1 MTGSINKIRG
11 LRDQGTV
18 ILQALVS
25 GPDAIEREQRWRD
38 DLLAALRPWPAAVV
52 GRFEP
57 LLVITDEEHK
67 WAMTYIQLA
76 TPRVAVPPIVRAGAL
91 SHSSTSLSVQ
101 ISDPQDRKYYE
112 SIYCHAVRMFR
123 LDKFFDR
130 LAKAAALTP
139 ATSPGPD
146 KDPRYVAIAAE
157 TLRIM
162 AAKGYTKR
170 APALRE
176 AIAKASD
183 AGKITADEAISALD
197 TISRRYF

>member
-1 MTGSINKIRG
+1 MGMFKT
-11 LRDQGTV
+11 LGT
-18 ILQALVS
+18 
-25 GPDAIEREQRWRD
+25 
-38 DLLAALRPWPAAVV
+38 
-52 GRFEP
+52 
-57 LLVITDEEHK
+57 ITDKEHE

-123 LDKFFDR
+123 LHEFFDR

-139 ATSPGPD
+139 ATSSGPA
-146 KDPRYVAIAAE
+146 KDPRHIAIADE

-176 AIAKASD
+176 AIAD
-183 AGKITADEAISALD
+183 AAEAEKITADEAGSAFE